1 MASRAAAAMKGDG
14 VRRGKEEALGA
25 GGGQL
30 CPECGYEYPNANPNP
45 RLRRSHSKNCR
56 RKMKM
61 PVVAEEAGVAVHKRR
76 RGLAVENASRGGGGD
91 KVVHE
96 GSSEQGCSAKA
107 KEISA
112 EPKLMADDPMSS
124 HEKHMICHRHY
135 KLYPT
140 KVAPQCN
147 DLSFGPF
154 LGLRRKAMIVT
165 KGIKVMS
172 GETLDYKPEGGRI
185 MFLFEAGVV
194 DELHASAIRDPIGI
208 YLKDK
213 NETIC
218 IGSITKAQP
227 RARLWLML
235 SEEMKLFH
243 NSERRSVYFNG
254 YEFYPM
260 YKCLHPLETYR
271 KLWVVEVKPFEDA
284 SFNPVED
291 ERKYYLLKVFSTAIP
306 KEEID
311 VHVRSNKE
319 VKRLG
324 VISSYDTSFSCK
336 LDFED
341 QFTLSHTSQEED
353 VVFYGYTLRHVHSFE
368 YRGTQPSFNISS
380 ALLLSVLNFLL
391 CRAAYLMSQSSLHS
405 QNIR

>member
-1 MASRAAAAMKGDG
+1 MKGDG

-213 NETIC
+213 NETMC

-260 YKCLHPLETYR
+260 YKRLHPLETYR

-353 VVFYGYTLRHVHSFE
+353 VSCLSHVPVFFAQSKYQV
-368 YRGTQPSFNISS
+368 FNRPTS
-380 ALLLSVLNFLL
+380 
-391 CRAAYLMSQSSLHS
+391 
-405 QNIR
+405 

>member
-1 MASRAAAAMKGDG
+1 MKGDG

-353 VVFYGYTLRHVHSFE
+353 VVFYGYTLRHSCLSHVPVFFAQSKYQMIQSIVRLRHSLQRE
-368 YRGTQPSFNISS
+368 NQR
-380 ALLLSVLNFLL
+380 
-391 CRAAYLMSQSSLHS
+391 
-405 QNIR
+405 

>member
-1 MASRAAAAMKGDG
+1 MKGDG

-213 NETIC
+213 NETMC

-260 YKCLHPLETYR
+260 YKRLHPLETYR

-353 VVFYGYTLRHVHSFE
+353 VSCLSHVPVFFAQSKYQMIQSIVRLRH
-368 YRGTQPSFNISS
+368 
-380 ALLLSVLNFLL
+380 
-391 CRAAYLMSQSSLHS
+391 SL
-405 QNIR
+405 QRENQR

>member
-1 MASRAAAAMKGDG
+1 MKGDG

-353 VVFYGYTLRHVHSFE
+353 VVFYGYTLRHGAFCTYDPE
-368 YRGTQPSFNISS
+368 YRASKALTAKREPEMTIVPYVPDTVFNRPTS
-380 ALLLSVLNFLL
+380 
-391 CRAAYLMSQSSLHS
+391 
-405 QNIR
+405 

>member
-1 MASRAAAAMKGDG
+1 MKGDG
-14 VRRGKEEALGA
+14 
-25 GGGQL
+25 
-30 CPECGYEYPNANPNP
+30 
-45 RLRRSHSKNCR
+45 
-56 RKMKM
+56 M

-76 RGLAVENASRGGGGD
+76 RGLAVENASRGGGGG

-96 GSSEQGCSAKA
+96 GSSEQGCSTKA

-147 DLSFGPF
+147 DFSFGPF

-213 NETIC
+213 NETVC

-260 YKCLHPLETYR
+260 YKRLHPLEIYR

-291 ERKYYLLKVFSTAIP
+291 ERKYYLLKVFSTANP

-311 VHVRSNKE
+311 VHVQSNKE

-353 VVFYGYTLRHVHSFE
+353 VVFYGYTLRHMIQSIVRLRHSLQRE
-368 YRGTQPSFNISS
+368 N
-380 ALLLSVLNFLL
+380 
-391 CRAAYLMSQSSLHS
+391 QS
-405 QNIR
+405 

>member
-1 MASRAAAAMKGDG
+1 MKGDG

-353 VVFYGYTLRHVHSFE
+353 VVFYGYTLRHSCLSHVPVFFAQSK
-368 YRGTQPSFNISS
+368 YQVFNRPTS
-380 ALLLSVLNFLL
+380 
-391 CRAAYLMSQSSLHS
+391 
-405 QNIR
+405 